1 MKNFK
6 DLGVTHTPADGK
18 KRFKGATISI
28 RELVNLPIVVH
39 DFETGIKTEQGE
51 DRCLVQIEMNG
62 EMRKF
67 FTNSGRDEEHPSADT
82 RNAGRLPFRDD
93 HQGGAVRQEQD
104 QIRIYMRI
112 QGSAGVAPIE
122 CVNPRKDKWRVRWD
136 IEEQDGMATY
146 EEAEFDRR
154 PTLDEIK
161 AAVLASYNTR
171 IDEAIRS
178 GIPLGRDARV
188 ALGGESV
195 QLQGRVRS
203 GRSDRRREPS
213 GRIQARNR

>member
-1 MKNFK
+1 
-6 DLGVTHTPADGK
+6 
-18 KRFKGATISI
+18 
-28 RELVNLPIVVH
+28 
-39 DFETGIKTEQGE
+39 
-51 DRCLVQIEMNG
+51 
-62 EMRKF
+62 
-67 FTNSGRDEEHPSADT
+67 
-82 RNAGRLPFRDD
+82 
-93 HQGGAVRQEQD
+93 
-104 QIRIYMRI
+104 MRI

-178 GIPLGRDARV
+178 GFRWEETPVWLSAENQFNYKAAFDLAVQTDGANLPVVFKLGTDEKPV
-188 ALGGESV
+188 
-195 QLQGRVRS
+195 
-203 GRSDRRREPS
+203 
-213 GRIQARNR
+213 

>member
-1 MKNFK
+1 
-6 DLGVTHTPADGK
+6 
-18 KRFKGATISI
+18 
-28 RELVNLPIVVH
+28 
-39 DFETGIKTEQGE
+39 
-51 DRCLVQIEMNG
+51 
-62 EMRKF
+62 
-67 FTNSGRDEEHPSADT
+67 
-82 RNAGRLPFRDD
+82 
-93 HQGGAVRQEQD
+93 
-104 QIRIYMRI
+104 MRI

-178 GIPLGRDARV
+178 GFRWEETPVWLSAENQFNYKAAYDLAV
-188 ALGGESV
+188 LSGGKTLPV
-195 QLQGRVRS
+195 TFKFGT
-203 GRSDRRREPS
+203 SDEPCYHTFTDIDELTDFYTKAM
-213 GRIQARNR
+213 RHIQDTLADGWKSKDNFNLELYHV